1 MGEPTFSIGESSL
14 QFSQPA
20 ITLPIGYVAIAER
33 FFRHPP
39 RPTPYE
45 VELAIAAVEDCIQ
58 ATPALHGVSERFA
71 CADDMLREIARIAG
85 AEATLTQCQLE
96 DLFNRVA
103 DVISGSPL
111 REGEFTD
118 EPHFYSYLI
127 ILREMAHH
135 LGIDEIGVG

>member
-1 MGEPTFSIGESSL
+1 MDEPTFSIGENSL

-20 ITLPIGYVAIAER
+20 IALPIGYAAIAGHY
-33 FFRHPP
+33 FRHPP

-58 ATPALHGVSERFA
+58 ATPALHRVSERFT
-71 CADDMLREIARIAG
+71 CADDTLREIARIAG
-85 AEATLTQCQLE
+85 AEGTLTQCQLE

-111 REGEFTD
+111 REGEFAD
-118 EPHFYSYLI
+118 DPHFYGYLI

-135 LGIDEIGVG
+135 LGIEEIEGG